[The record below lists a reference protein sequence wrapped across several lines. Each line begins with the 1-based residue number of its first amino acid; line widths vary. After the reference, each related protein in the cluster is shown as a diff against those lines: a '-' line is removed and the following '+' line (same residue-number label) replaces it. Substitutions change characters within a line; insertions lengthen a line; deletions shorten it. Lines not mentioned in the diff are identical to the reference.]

1 MLLLWLLWPYSSR
14 LTWNFWE
21 GQTGC
26 SEEEKKKT
34 ATNITTCL
42 VLSDFVCLDADQIY
56 YKYLTGRCKG
66 IMHIF
71 CTMQQKW
78 QREPHTF
85 AGNCLLQSSIVYM
98 HSLAVWKHEKL
109 SAWFCRNP
117 GCKTLVNTIVPAHGE
132 REIFEVLLHVAQVTN
147 KLKSMSHTTQQ
158 LLQEVLQR
166 LETDHGVDLVST
178 TLSLLICTRDGTYQ
192 LLPFLSL
199 GYT

>member
-1 MLLLWLLWPYSSR
+1 MFR
-14 LTWNFWE
+14 RRK
-21 GQTGC
+21 
-26 SEEEKKKT
+26 KKKT

-132 REIFEVLLHVAQVTN
+132 RERYLRYCYMLPRWRTSWSPCLTPHSSCCRRFCSGWRQTMAW
-147 KLKSMSHTTQQ
+147 
-158 LLQEVLQR
+158 
-166 LETDHGVDLVST
+166 
-178 TLSLLICTRDGTYQ
+178 TLSAPLSPCWSALEMVHISF
-192 LLPFLSL
+192 FLFFL
-199 GYT
+199 